1 MIRFI
6 KEYRTTLFLFL
17 FLLIPIIAIDTNTR
31 APRNYRAYDRWIVSL
46 TAPIQTTITW
56 TLDQIVS
63 TFENYVY
70 LLNTRNENQKLL
82 QENRKLLG
90 SIAALR
96 ETEQENLRLRKLLDF
111 RETYRLD
118 TVVARV
124 IAKDV
129 SSEFRALRINRGE
142 NSGIRS
148 NMAVL
153 TPEGVVGRVLRAT
166 AETADVVTIL
176 DLLSA
181 VDSIS
186 ERTRARG
193 IIEGLTDD
201 TCELKFALRT
211 DDIQPGDRFVTS
223 GLGGIFPKGIPIGS
237 VIRVNKKSFGISQE
251 VESEPAV
258 EFTQLEE
265 VAVVTE
271 VHQEK
276 STP

>member
-6 KEYRTTLFLFL
+6 KEYRTTIFLFL

-31 APRNYRAYDRWIVSL
+31 APRDYRPYDRWIIGL

-63 TFENYVY
+63 AFENYVY
-70 LLNTRNENQKLL
+70 LLNTRSENQKLL

-90 SIAALR
+90 SVAALR
-96 ETEQENLRLRKLLDF
+96 ETEQENIRLRRLLDF
-111 RETYRLD
+111 RETYRLE

-142 NSGIRS
+142 NAGIQP
-148 NMAVL
+148 NMAVI
-153 TPEGVVGRVLRAT
+153 TPEGVVGRVLRT
-166 AETADVVTIL
+166 TSDTADIVTIL

-181 VDSIS
+181 VDAIS

-193 IIEGLTDD
+193 IVEGLTDE
-201 TCELKFALRT
+201 TCELKYALRT
-211 DDIQPGDRFVTS
+211 DDIRNGDRLVTS
-223 GLGGIFPKGIPIGS
+223 GLGGIFPKGIPLGS
-237 VIRVNKKSFGISQE
+237 VIRVNRKSFGISQE
-251 VESEPAV
+251 VEIEPAV
-258 EFTQLEE
+258 EFSQLEE
-265 VAVVTE
+265 VAVVTN

-276 STP
+276 LAP